1 MDDSANIRIDLSPLT
16 KYDEVEVDG
25 ITNPSN
31 INNLTPPDFDEMAG
45 TSMKS
50 TFIPQINVEQMDKG
64 VSKKQQGKGQP
75 IGKLA
80 KAKNET
86 EQSIMSSLIQNI

>member
-1 MDDSANIRIDLSPLT
+1 MTSQHEEGDFTNKHGGKVEDPSLMDDSPNNRIDLSPLT

-31 INNLTPPDFDEMAG
+31 INNVTPPDFDDMAG

-50 TFIPQINVEQMDKG
+50 TFIP
-64 VSKKQQGKGQP
+64 
-75 IGKLA
+75 
-80 KAKNET
+80 
-86 EQSIMSSLIQNI
+86 

>member
-31 INNLTPPDFDEMAG
+31 INNLTPPDFDDMAG

-64 VSKKQQGKGQP
+64 VSKK
-75 IGKLA
+75 
-80 KAKNET
+80 
-86 EQSIMSSLIQNI
+86 